1 MQLDE
6 FFGTDDM
13 MIDSID
19 DTDNMLVDGPY
30 NDVFGDMS

>member
-6 FFGTDDM
+6 FFGMDDM

-19 DTDNMLVDGPY
+19 DTDNMLVDGSS